1 MVGGTVYL
9 RNAWTH
15 HPSETK
21 DVNPGDHITHIRN
34 SSEHILS
41 EVILGNVVMMMM
53 MMMIIIIIINTFIN
67 VPA

>member
-1 MVGGTVYL
+1 VYR

-21 DVNPGDHITHIRN
+21 DVNPGDHIIYIRN
-34 SSEHILS
+34 SSEHILN
-41 EVILGNVVMMMM
+41 EVILGNVMM
-53 MMMIIIIIINTFIN
+53 MMMIIIIIINAFIN